1 MLFLGVYEHSQ
12 RQTDKKQVSANFK
25 ALMPD
30 IVNAVCEVC
39 SLVYRTKGL
48 SISQLKTKNKKKPRI
63 LENLITFLNRTHE
76 PKKNNRRN
84 FHLFVLVLVFSR
96 QGFSV

>member
-48 SISQLKTKNKKKPRI
+48 SISQLKTKNKKQKNPDTREFNNI
-63 LENLITFLNRTHE
+63 LKQN
-76 PKKNNRRN
+76 
-84 FHLFVLVLVFSR
+84 S
-96 QGFSV
+96 